1 MFDLNLINEAIT
13 VWEKVDI
20 YQMNYWEHNLLVFR
34 IRYFYKLIIK
44 MICMMWT
51 GLESG
56 LKKPFEIYSEPNF

>member
-56 LKKPFEIYSEPNF
+56 LKETF